1 MAEIGRL
8 LTAMVT
14 PFDDRGEVDYAQ
26 ARRLALALLD
36 SGSDGVVVSGT
47 TGEAPTLSHEEKLR
61 LFAEVKEAVDGR
73 GVVIA
78 GTGTYSTAESI
89 ELSKEAAQRGVDG
102 LLLTVPYYNR
112 PTQEGLYRHFEAIA
126 RSTSLPCILY
136 NIPGRTGTNMT
147 VETTLRLS
155 RIPNIVGVKEASG
168 NLDQIARIIDGAPE
182 GFRVWSGND
191 GDTLP
196 ILAVGGYGVICVLSH
211 LTGLQMKQ
219 LIESYLAGRVEEAAK
234 IHRRLL
240 TLNNA
245 LMTLASNPIPI
256 KYALN
261 QIGFRVGPPR
271 LPLVEPDE
279 ATGEKIMAE
288 VRRHHIDLPVAV

>member
-1 MAEIGRL
+1 MTEIGRL

-14 PFDDRGEVDYAQ
+14 PFNDRGEVDYPQ
-26 ARRLALALLD
+26 ACRLAKALLD

-47 TGEAPTLSHEEKLR
+47 TGEAPTLSREEKLR
-61 LFAEVKEAVDGR
+61 LFAEVKQAVDGR

-89 ELSKEAAQRGVDG
+89 ELSKEAEKAGVDG

-112 PTQEGLYRHFEAIA
+112 PTPEGLFRHFEAIA
-126 RSTSLPCILY
+126 RSTKLPCILY

-155 RIPNIVGVKEASG
+155 RVPNIVGVKEASG
-168 NLDQIARIIDGAPE
+168 NLDQIARIVDGAPE

-191 GDTLP
+191 GDTLLV
-196 ILAVGGYGVICVLSH
+196 LAVGGYGVICVLSH

-219 LIESYLAGRVEEAAK
+219 LIESYLAGRTEEAAK
-234 IHRRLL
+234 LHRRLL
-240 TLNNA
+240 ILNNA

-288 VRRHHIDLPVAV
+288 VRRHHIDLPV

>member
-1 MAEIGRL
+1 MEEIGRL

-14 PFDDRGEVDYAQ
+14 PFNDRGEVDYPQ
-26 ARRLALALLD
+26 ACRLAKALLD

-47 TGEAPTLSHEEKLR
+47 TGEAPTLSREEKLR
-61 LFAEVKEAVDGR
+61 LFAEVKQAVDGR
-73 GVVIA
+73 GVVIS

-89 ELSKEAAQRGVDG
+89 ELSKEAEKAGVDG

-112 PTQEGLYRHFEAIA
+112 PTPEGLFRHFEAIA
-126 RSTSLPCILY
+126 RSTKLPCILY

-155 RIPNIVGVKEASG
+155 RVPNIVGVKEASG
-168 NLDQIARIIDGAPE
+168 NLDQIARIVDGAPE

-191 GDTLP
+191 GDTLLV
-196 ILAVGGYGVICVLSH
+196 LAVGGYGVICVLSH

-219 LIESYLAGRVEEAAK
+219 LIESYLAGRTEEAAK
-234 IHRRLL
+234 LHRRLL
-240 TLNNA
+240 ILNNA

-288 VRRHHIDLPVAV
+288 VRRHHIDLPVPA

>member
-1 MAEIGRL
+1 MTEIGRL

-14 PFDDRGEVDYAQ
+14 PFNDRGEVDYPQ
-26 ARRLALALLD
+26 ACRLAKALLD

-47 TGEAPTLSHEEKLR
+47 TGEAPTLSREEKLR
-61 LFAEVKEAVDGR
+61 LFAEVKQAVDGR

-89 ELSKEAAQRGVDG
+89 ELSKEAEKAGVDG

-112 PTQEGLYRHFEAIA
+112 PTPEGLFRHFEAIA
-126 RSTSLPCILY
+126 RSTKLPCILY

-155 RIPNIVGVKEASG
+155 RVPNIVGVKEASG
-168 NLDQIARIIDGAPE
+168 NLDQIARIVDGAPE

-191 GDTLP
+191 GDTLLV
-196 ILAVGGYGVICVLSH
+196 LAVGGYGVICVLSH

-219 LIESYLAGRVEEAAK
+219 LIESYLAGRTEEAAK
-234 IHRRLL
+234 LHRRLL
-240 TLNNA
+240 ILNNA

-288 VRRHHIDLPVAV
+288 VRRHHIDLPVPA

>member
-1 MAEIGRL
+1 MTELGRL

-14 PFDDRGEVDYAQ
+14 PFDDRGGVDYAQ
-26 ARRLALALLD
+26 AKRLAGALLD
-36 SGSDGVVVSGT
+36 SGSDGVVIGGT

-61 LFAEVKEAVDGR
+61 IFAEVKAAVDGR
-73 GVVIA
+73 GAIVA
-78 GTGTYSTAESI
+78 GTGTYNTAESI
-89 ELSKEAAQRGVDG
+89 ELSREAEKVGVDG

-112 PTQEGLYRHFEAIA
+112 PTQEGLFLHFEAIA
-126 RSTSLPCILY
+126 KSTSLPCILY

-147 VETTLRLS
+147 TETTLRLS
-155 RIPNIVGVKEASG
+155 RIPNIVGVKEASSNFG
-168 NLDQIARIIDGAPE
+168 QTAAIIQGARE

-191 GDTLP
+191 GDTLL
-196 ILAVGGYGVICVLSH
+196 ILTLGGYGVICVISH
-211 LTGLQMKQ
+211 LTGLQMRQ
-219 LIESYLAGRVEEAAK
+219 LIESSLAGRTEEAAR

-240 TLNNA
+240 PLNNA

-271 LPLVEPDE
+271 LPLCEPDQ

-288 VRRHHIDLPVAV
+288 VRRHHVDLPVAV

>member
-14 PFDDRGEVDYAQ
+14 PFDDQGEVDYAQ
-26 ARRLALALLD
+26 ARRLAQALLD

-47 TGEAPTLSHEEKLR
+47 TGEAPTLTHDEKLR
-61 LFAEVKEAVDGR
+61 LFAEVKDAVDGR

-89 ELSKEAAQRGVDG
+89 ELSREAAQRGVDG

-126 RSTSLPCILY
+126 CSISLPCIMY

-147 VETTLRLS
+147 AETTLRLS
-155 RIPNIVGVKEASG
+155 RVPNIVGGKEASG
-168 NLDQIARIIDGAPE
+168 NLDQIARIVDGAPE

-191 GDTLP
+191 GDTLL

-219 LIESYLAGRVEEAAK
+219 LIESYLAGRVDEAAK
-234 IHRRLL
+234 VHRRLL

-261 QIGFRVGPPR
+261 QIGFRAGAPR
-271 LPLVEPDE
+271 LPLLEPDE

>member
-1 MAEIGRL
+1 MVELGRL

-14 PFDDRGEVDYAQ
+14 PFDDQGAVDYVQ
-26 ARRLALALLD
+26 AKLLARALLD
-36 SGSDGVVVSGT
+36 SGSDGLVIGGT
-47 TGEAPTLSHEEKLR
+47 TGEAPVLSHEEKLR
-61 LFAEVKEAVDGR
+61 LFAEVKVAVGGR
-73 GVVIA
+73 GAVVA
-78 GTGTYSTAESI
+78 GTGTYNTAESI
-89 ELSKEAAQRGVDG
+89 ELSRQAEKEGVDA

-112 PTQEGLYRHFEAIA
+112 PTPEGLFRHFEAIA
-126 RSTSLPCILY
+126 KSTSLPCILY

-147 VETTLRLS
+147 EQTALRLS
-155 RIPNIVGVKEASG
+155 RIPNIVGVKEASANFG
-168 NLDQIARIIDGAPE
+168 QIAAIIEGARE

-196 ILAVGGYGVICVLSH
+196 ILALGGYGVICVISH
-211 LTGLQMKQ
+211 LTGLQMRE
-219 LIESYLAGRVEEAAK
+219 LIESFLAGRTEEAAT

-240 TLNNA
+240 PLNNA

-271 LPLVEPDE
+271 LPLCEPDE

-288 VRRHHIDLPVAV
+288 VRRHHIDLPLAV

>member
-26 ARRLALALLD
+26 ACRLAQALLD

-47 TGEAPTLSHEEKLR
+47 TGEAPTLTHEEKLR
-61 LFAEVKEAVDGR
+61 LFAEVKDAVDGR

-112 PTQEGLYRHFEAIA
+112 PPQEGLYRHFEAIA

-147 VETTLRLS
+147 AETTLRLS
-155 RIPNIVGVKEASG
+155 RVPNIVGVKEASG
-168 NLDQIARIIDGAPE
+168 NLDQIARIVDGAGE

-191 GDTLP
+191 GDTLL

-219 LIESYLAGRVEEAAK
+219 LIESYLAGRVDEAAK

-261 QIGFRVGPPR
+261 QIGFRAGPPR
-271 LPLVEPDE
+271 LPLLEPDE

-288 VRRHHIDLPVAV
+288 VRRHHIDLPLAV